1 LDIPAADKE
10 KIFERN
16 ALHLLRIT
24 V

>member
-1 LDIPAADKE
+1 LDIPADDKE

-16 ALHLLRIT
+16 ALHLLRIM